1 LQYKWGYLKINSSL
15 LSPSGIDIDE
25 ENSILYIADKTR
37 VTRLNLKLEFLSSW
51 EFPKQ
56 REFGW
61 IFRGLKLD
69 SNTVS
74 LTIHG
79 LHQIFLC
86 NCQDGKI
93 LKEFG
98 TVFSGTKDGE
108 FHYPYGLTVDNKY
121 VYICDNE
128 NHRVQILT
136 KEGSFFTKWGNG
148 IQSTDKGHFSYPKSI
163 YHHTPEDT
171 IYVGD
176 HYCVQLFRKDGA
188 CIQRLG
194 DTKYGNQ
201 KDQFERVFGI
211 CVGWDDRLYVS
222 DYVNKRIQIFK
233 RATT

>member
-136 KEGSFFTKWGNG
+136 KEGILFLPNG
-148 IQSTDKGHFSYPKSI
+148 EMEYKVQIKDILVILKVFIIIHQKILFMLVTIIVFNYLEKMVLVFS
-163 YHHTPEDT
+163 D
-171 IYVGD
+171 
-176 HYCVQLFRKDGA
+176 
-188 CIQRLG
+188 
-194 DTKYGNQ
+194 
-201 KDQFERVFGI
+201 
-211 CVGWDDRLYVS
+211 
-222 DYVNKRIQIFK
+222 
-233 RATT
+233 